1 MRRCLPVRACAA
13 LLLLAAATTA
23 APSSSR
29 AADLAAGYYVERFDP
44 VPFDGIA
51 CADGAPPQWRS
62 VWLGHFQGGISA
74 YDVTVGQTALA
85 WVDQKMCFPSQ
96 RTCGAWV
103 RSLRQEFHRPVGYFT
118 CLPLR

>member
-1 MRRCLPVRACAA
+1 MRRCHAVRAGAAA
-13 LLLLAAATTA
+13 LLLVTA
-23 APSSSR
+23 VTVAPSASR
-29 AADLAAGYYVERFDP
+29 AADLAGDYVVPADP

-85 WVDQKMCFPSQ
+85 WVDRKMCFPSQ

-103 RSLRQEFHRPVGYFT
+103 RSLRREFHRPIGYFT